1 MLKRFYYFV
10 KIITEQYVGIA
21 LYNSPFHKFNYFP
34 RGSADFIDSLTTAAA
49 VAAAVALNYISEA
62 RNNLLLIFEKG
73 RSQTKIRFSRL
84 RLFDN
89 DSIRYFSGI
98 SR

>member
-1 MLKRFYYFV
+1 MKNLYFILYYQERIFTRRIQ
-10 KIITEQYVGIA
+10 KTNHDE
-21 LYNSPFHKFNYFP
+21 
-34 RGSADFIDSLTTAAA
+34 TTAAA